1 MTQFRFRLESLLK
14 LRMAERDRRREELAN
29 AYRADQ
35 VLQQRQAS
43 VNEEIVDTRRQSK
56 VCAAPGTIHVDRLLS
71 THRYE
76 LILHAQ
82 LQQLHRQRQVIATE
96 IERRRQALVEADRE
110 LRILEKLREK
120 HAIAFEYN
128 EHKVDIRLL
137 DEMALR
143 CRKAS
148 SEIDV
153 R

>member
-1 MTQFRFRLESLLK
+1 MS
-14 LRMAERDRRREELAN
+14 
-29 AYRADQ
+29 
-35 VLQQRQAS
+35 
-43 VNEEIVDTRRQSK
+43 
-56 VCAAPGTIHVDRLLS
+56 APGTIHVDRLLN

-82 LQQLHRQRQVIATE
+82 LQQLRRQRQVIATE

-120 HAIAFEYN
+120 HAMAFAYN
-128 EHKVDIRLL
+128 EHKAHIRLL

-143 CRKAS
+143 RRKPN

>member
-35 VLQQRQAS
+35 VLQQRQEA
-43 VNEEIVDTRRQSK
+43 VEQEIVETHRQTKERS
-56 VCAAPGTIHVDRLLS
+56 APGTIHVDRLLN

-82 LQQLHRQRQVIATE
+82 LQQIRGQRQVIAAE

-120 HAIAFEYN
+120 CSIAFEYN
-128 EHKVDIRLL
+128 EHKAQVRLL

-143 CRKAS
+143 RRKAS
-148 SEIDV
+148 PEIDV